1 MLLLSCKS
9 TALPLP
15 PSEKLSPAKVNEI
28 SARIDRRHGDLPSE
42 MRHRILETVVRSI
55 DNMVFVEGG
64 EFEMGD
70 FGIPCEYDPSDMCE
84 WPCGLAPEEMCP
96 ITMYTDDD
104 HLHKVRLSSFY
115 LSRYHTTL
123 GDFDLFRS
131 AHGKELFDKEYR
143 KREDLK
149 ERFDPSKPA
158 HTKEWQEVKDYCLWL
173 GDLSGYPV
181 DLPTEAQWEYAARN
195 GGRYVWYP
203 TDNGNLVLGRNYPP
217 EQKTMNPFVFP
228 VGSFA
233 ANPLGIYD
241 MVGNVKEW
249 VNDWYE
255 ENYYQKSPI
264 ENPTG
269 PISGTKK
276 VMRGAP
282 FYETP
287 WQSAHSVKRRYSE
300 PLGKEYYSTSSF
312 RCAIQIDRRLNDGIS
327 LSSDAIE
334 QSTVVCRH

>member
-1 MLLLSCKS
+1 MNTQRIFIFLGLMLLLSCKS

-123 GDFDLFRS
+123 GHFDLFRT
-131 AHGKELFDKEYR
+131 AHGKELYKLGQRQR
-143 KREDLK
+143 KDRKDD
-149 ERFDPSKPA
+149 FAFNKPA
-158 HTKEWQEVKDYCLWL
+158 FTRNWQEVKDYCLWL
-173 GDLSGYPV
+173 GDLSGFPV

-195 GGRYVWYP
+195 RGKYVWYP
-203 TDNGNLVLGRNYPP
+203 TDDGNLEFGRNYPP
-217 EQKTMNPFVFP
+217 RQRNINPRVFP
-228 VGSFA
+228 VGSFSPS
-233 ANPLGIYD
+233 PLGLYD

-249 VNDWYE
+249 VSDWYAE
-255 ENYYQKSPI
+255 DYYKKSPI
-264 ENPTG
+264 DNPTG
-269 PISGTKK
+269 PATGTKK
-276 VMRGAP
+276 VMRGTP
-282 FYETP
+282 FFETP
-287 WQSAHSVKRRYSE
+287 WQSAHSVMRRAE
-300 PLGKEYYSTSSF
+300 DPERDDYYFTSGF
-312 RCAIQIDRRLNDGIS
+312 RCAVNTDQKLH
-327 LSSDAIE
+327 E
-334 QSTVVCRH
+334 P

>member
-9 TALPLP
+9 TPLSFP
-15 PSEKLSPAKVNEI
+15 QSEKLSPAKVKEI

-42 MRHRILETVVRSI
+42 MRQRILETVVRSI
-55 DNMVFVEGG
+55 DNMVFIEGG

-84 WPCGLAPEEMCP
+84 WPCGLTPEEMCP

-104 HLHKVRLSSFY
+104 HLHTVRLSGFY
-115 LSRYHTTL
+115 LSRYHTSL

-158 HTKEWQEVKDYCLWL
+158 HTKEWQEVKEYCLWL

-233 ANPLGIYD
+233 PNPLGIYD

-255 ENYYQKSPI
+255 EDYYQKSPI

-269 PISGTKK
+269 PTSGTKK

-300 PLGKEYYSTSSF
+300 PLRKEYYSTSSF

-327 LSSDAIE
+327 LSSDTIE
-334 QSTVVCRH
+334 